1 MDHTL
6 YAPGSIP
13 THALLN
19 FFSLK
24 TEETCTFNRE
34 AIKDSTLC
42 KLHKVPKGFRPMGSN
57 ARLGNL
63 FCEIF
68 YSSVCTKKC
77 EKESSKKSSS
87 KGFFKVCLK
96 EERAKH
102 RGLCHE
108 DIVNGRRYAKPRPV
122 RL

>member
-6 YAPGSIP
+6 YAPSSIP

-24 TEETCTFNRE
+24 TEKTCTFNRE

-63 FCEIF
+63 FSK
-68 YSSVCTKKC
+68 YSILQFVRKSAKKNLV
-77 EKESSKKSSS
+77 KNLVLKA
-87 KGFFKVCLK
+87 FKVCLK
-96 EERAKH
+96 EERTKH

-108 DIVNGRRYAKPRPV
+108 DIVNGRRYAQARPV